1 MNILG
6 VNEMDDNLRRII
18 VKLLIN
24 ENKEKLDI
32 KPKSIQYETN
42 KDLDNILNFKE
53 MRKIT

>member
-1 MNILG
+1 
-6 VNEMDDNLRRII
+6 MDDNLRRII